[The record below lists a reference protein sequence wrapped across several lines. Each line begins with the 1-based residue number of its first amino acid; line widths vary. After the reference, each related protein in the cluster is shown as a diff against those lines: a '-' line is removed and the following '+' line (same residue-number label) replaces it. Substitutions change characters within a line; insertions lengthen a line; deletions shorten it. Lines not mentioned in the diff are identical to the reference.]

1 MQKNEVC
8 IALCRKIHKESEI
21 KMFKNI
27 IDEEYRIQ
35 WELDN
40 LPVAVRNE
48 ELGYVTR
55 GITLLSLHTCVYNM
69 YY

>member
-1 MQKNEVC
+1 
-8 IALCRKIHKESEI
+8 
-21 KMFKNI
+21 MFKNI

-55 GITLLSLHTCVYNM
+55 GITLLNLQTYVYNI
-69 YY
+69 